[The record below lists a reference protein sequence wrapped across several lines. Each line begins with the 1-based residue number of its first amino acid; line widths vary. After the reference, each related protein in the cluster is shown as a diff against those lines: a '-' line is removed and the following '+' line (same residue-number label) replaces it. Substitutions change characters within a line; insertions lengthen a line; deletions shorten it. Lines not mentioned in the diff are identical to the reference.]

1 MGRNVAGWA
10 FEKAGQPGLEVV
22 LFQTG
27 VPGFY
32 EKLGARCVSNRFV
45 NSTNSE
51 DPEVNPWWDEHI
63 MIYPST
69 CDWPEGTIDLLG
81 PGY

>member
-27 VPGFY
+27 VPEFY

-45 NSTNSE
+45 NSTNSAA
-51 DPEVNPWWDEHI
+51 PEANQWWNEHV
-63 MIYPST
+63 MIYPNSF
-69 CDWPEGTIDLLG
+69 DWPDGTIDLLG